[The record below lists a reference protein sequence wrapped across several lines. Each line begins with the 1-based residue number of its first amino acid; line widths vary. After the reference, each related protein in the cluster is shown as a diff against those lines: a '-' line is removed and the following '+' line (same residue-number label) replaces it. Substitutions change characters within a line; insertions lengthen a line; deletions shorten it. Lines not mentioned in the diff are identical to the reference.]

1 MVDVIEQRALPGS
14 VLASLPATTILTVHA
29 PASPPFRPRPSRDT
43 TADRLKL
50 CYTTPCYYRLLPST
64 PPCQATVPRD
74 STCNDV
80 QKPLTLANGA
90 PAFGPDHPLH
100 IGGAAERENELETS
114 GLILALAWLLTAISH
129 SPSAHAVRRSDY
141 ECDLESGDDGID
153 KPRGSDLKD
162 CPTRR
167 ERDCACCNLKAY
179 PAQRTINDST
189 PRHALCRQTM
199 MEGIVATLHD
209 HQWGSDGSYHPD
221 SRNGLKD
228 QATLAL
234 TLLSTAVAH
243 PPSAQAV
250 SRWDYDHTTSKHD

>member
-14 VLASLPATTILTVHA
+14 VLASLPATTILHA

-141 ECDLESGDDGID
+141 ECDLEVRCAGHNQQQDFD
-153 KPRGSDLKD
+153 
-162 CPTRR
+162 PT
-167 ERDCACCNLKAY
+167 
-179 PAQRTINDST
+179 
-189 PRHALCRQTM
+189 
-199 MEGIVATLHD
+199 TLHTVRRRRD
-209 HQWGSDGSYHPD
+209 
-221 SRNGLKD
+221 R
-228 QATLAL
+228 QATRVRSQG
-234 TLLSTAVAH
+234 LSDA
-243 PPSAQAV
+243 P
-250 SRWDYDHTTSKHD
+250 